1 VRLFER
7 SGDAEIEPLA
17 ARMRPRNLNE
27 FIGQNHIVGPGR
39 LLRRAIVADGLS
51 SLIFFGPP
59 GTGKTTLARVIA
71 GSTKGRFVNLNA
83 VLSGVGDIRREIARA
98 RELRDLHG
106 RRTILFVDEVH
117 RWNKSQQDALL
128 PWVENGLIILIG
140 ATTEN
145 PYFEVNKALV
155 SRSRVFQL
163 TALEKDELR
172 LIANQAIRDVER
184 GYGRWEINFEE
195 NALEHLINISSGDA
209 RSLLNALE
217 LAIETS
223 ASPFP
228 PEDGALIRISMT
240 AAEESIQ
247 RRVVLYDKEGDY
259 HFDTISAFIKSIRGS
274 DPDAALYWM
283 ALMVRA
289 GEDPAYIF
297 RRMLISASEDVGLAA
312 PEALGI
318 VLAAAEAF
326 DRVGLPEG
334 QFHLAQA
341 ALYLA
346 TCPKS
351 NSILGYFDALKSLN
365 EEARGGVPTHL
376 RDASRDRQPLGH
388 GEGYKY
394 PHAWREHWTAQQ
406 YLPRGLAGRFFYAP
420 GELGYEG
427 RVRKVVLARR
437 EAQLAAILA
446 EETEGKDEILTYTP
460 TDEKRDAW
468 LRRAE
473 SSAEP
478 LALRVC
484 RLLFEKCQM
493 KRHERVLVAN
503 DSGGTLIWEATRR
516 VPEGGVTA
524 LCAAPSVYDALRWM
538 AGGLP
543 SIEAP
548 ELILGD
554 IESARAELGRDG
566 RQFDIICSRNWLSS
580 QDDPSRSRRLL
591 ADAYELAS
599 QAGRLLMAEPHRGSG
614 TSLSRLLDVDWNGA
628 SEKRFREAEARLVS
642 ELAAR
647 GAPETLSGILS
658 DTDWR
663 ELSIEAQ
670 TVRETRLL
678 GASLLDSWFSVRRG
692 SYGYEMSRLMGNKEW
707 TKIATLLKPI
717 LCGKLVDWETGL
729 LIIRGVKKE

>member
-1 VRLFER
+1 MK
-7 SGDAEIEPLA
+7 PLA

-27 FIGQNHIVGPGR
+27 FIGQNHIVGPNS

-71 GSTKGRFVNLNA
+71 GSTKRKFVSLNA
-83 VLSGVGDIRREIARA
+83 VLSGVADIRREIAQA
-98 RELRDLHG
+98 RELWNLQG

-163 TALEKDELR
+163 TTLEKEELR
-172 LIANQAIRDVER
+172 LIADRAIGNPEY
-184 GYGRWEINFEE
+184 GYGRWRINFEE
-195 NALEHLINISSGDA
+195 GAIDHLLNVSSGDA

-223 ASPFP
+223 VSPFP
-228 PEDGALIRISMT
+228 PKDGTLIEISMK

-289 GEDPAYIF
+289 GEDPKYIF

-312 PEALGI
+312 PEALG
-318 VLAAAEAF
+318 VVAAAAEAF

-351 NSILGYFDALKSLN
+351 NSTLGYFDALKSLD
-365 EEARGGVPTHL
+365 EKDWGDVPIHL
-376 RDASRDRQPLGH
+376 RDASRDSQALGH
-388 GEGYKY
+388 GKGYKY

-406 YLPRGLAGRFFYAP
+406 YLPRRLAGRFFYAP

-427 RVRKVVLARR
+427 GVREAVLTRR
-437 EAQLAAILA
+437 EAQLAAFLN
-446 EETEGKDEILTYTP
+446 EEAGNEDGFLVYTP
-460 TDEKRDAW
+460 TDEQRDAW
-468 LRRAE
+468 LRRTE
-473 SSAEP
+473 SSAAP
-478 LALRVC
+478 LTLQVC
-484 RLLFEKCQM
+484 RLLFEEWQSKG
-493 KRHERVLVAN
+493 HERVLIAN
-503 DSGGTLIWEATRR
+503 DSGGTLIWEAARR
-516 VPEGGVTA
+516 VPQGGVVA
-524 LCAAPSVYDALRWM
+524 LCAVPSNYDALRWM
-538 AGGLP
+538 ADRLP
-543 SIEAP
+543 SIGKP
-548 ELILGD
+548 ELILGS
-554 IESARAELGRDG
+554 IESAGAKLGRDG
-566 RQFDIICSRNWLSS
+566 KQFDIICSRNLLANQKDS
-580 QDDPSRSRRLL
+580 SRSHRLI
-591 ADAYELAS
+591 ADAYELA
-599 QAGRLLMAEPHRGSG
+599 APDGRLLMAEFRRGSG
-614 TSLSRLLDVDWNGA
+614 TLLSHLLSNVGWNKA
-628 SEKRFREAEARLVS
+628 AERRFRKTEAQLAS
-642 ELAAR
+642 ELALVET
-647 GAPETLSGILS
+647 PEMIASLFS
-658 DTDWR
+658 DTDWMKLR
-663 ELSIEAQ
+663 VKSQAVCEK
-670 TVRETRLL
+670 RLL
-678 GASLLDSWFSVRRG
+678 SASLLDTWLSVERS

-707 TKIATLLKPI
+707 VKISTLLKAA
-717 LCGKLVDWETGL
+717 LCDKLVDWETEL
-729 LIIRGVKKE
+729 LIIRAVKKL